1 MILTIHAPTPE
12 ALKQIAER
20 MCAEDRAEIEASRG
34 GDPLDVLTESVGASR
49 ESYVAW
55 WDGKPQ
61 AMFGVADFTY
71 DTDHGVPWML
81 STGAPPARVARQF
94 IAASRK
100 YVAAWLPMYVRLFNM
115 VDLRHLRAQRWLLSL
130 GFHAARV
137 HDIHGYP
144 FIEFEASPN

>member
-1 MILTIHAPTPE
+1 MTLTIHAPTPE

-34 GDPLDVLTESVGASR
+34 GDPLDVLTASVGASR

-61 AMFGVADFTY
+61 AIFGVADFTY

-94 IAASRK
+94 IATSRT
-100 YVAAWLPMYVRLFNM
+100 YIGSHSATYFRDAAMNW
-115 VDLRHLRAQRWLLSL
+115 RATRAGGAPVESIQ
-130 GFHAARV
+130 GT
-137 HDIHGYP
+137 P
-144 FIEFEASPN
+144 